1 MAALVSPL
9 PIEVPLS
16 PALLSQ
22 RRLKLRR
29 MVPTE
34 GFGAHRHRR
43 MGQSLTFREYRDY
56 QRGDDARTID
66 WAASHRMSHRVV
78 RTFEAEERRTLF
90 IFVDWRPTM
99 WLPVGADKLT
109 IALWIVQCLYQAA
122 FAEGDRVIVS
132 TLFGPLDNKPVTLNG
147 GRSHAEFLRVMD
159 TLRREGP
166 DSDADWR
173 AEPKANVA
181 YARRLLEPASSV
193 VLITDALFRDTSSD
207 AAALDRAAQQSYR
220 SFHMIELDSWPMEKA
235 LLTQGAFRLGGI
247 GARQAASSLTEITEA
262 QLSEAEHRL
271 AQHKAALKRRFQGP
285 GLVWPDQ
292 PLSWPETVEITPKA
306 VSDWFANRF
315 LQAHVL
321 PSLWSRAA

>member
-1 MAALVSPL
+1 MVAPVSPL

-16 PALLSQ
+16 QTLLSR
-22 RRLKLRR
+22 RRLQLRR

-34 GFGAHRHRR
+34 GIGAHRHRR
-43 MGQSLTFREYRDY
+43 MGQSLTFRDYRDY

-99 WLPVGADKLT
+99 WLPEKADKLT

-122 FAEGDRVIVS
+122 MAEGDRVIVS
-132 TLFGPLDNKPVTLNG
+132 TLFGPLDNNPVTLTG
-147 GRSHAEFLRVMD
+147 GRDRAKFLRIMD
-159 TLRREGP
+159 SLRRDGP

-173 AEPKANVA
+173 AEPKANIA

-193 VLITDALFRDTSSD
+193 VLITDALFSD
-207 AAALDRAAQQSYR
+207 ASGDVTALARAAQQSYR
-220 SFHMIELDSWPMEKA
+220 SFHVIELDSWPIEKA
-235 LLTQGAFRLGGI
+235 LMTRGAFRLGGI
-247 GARQAASSLTEITEA
+247 GTRQATPSLNEITEA
-262 QLSEAEHRL
+262 QLSEAEHQL
-271 AQHKAALKRRFQGP
+271 AQHKTALKRRFQGP
-285 GLVWPDQ
+285 GLVWPDR
-292 PLSWPETVEITPKA
+292 PLSWPDTVEMSPKA
-306 VSDWFANRF
+306 VAHWFSSSF

-321 PSLWSRAA
+321 PSLWSRTA